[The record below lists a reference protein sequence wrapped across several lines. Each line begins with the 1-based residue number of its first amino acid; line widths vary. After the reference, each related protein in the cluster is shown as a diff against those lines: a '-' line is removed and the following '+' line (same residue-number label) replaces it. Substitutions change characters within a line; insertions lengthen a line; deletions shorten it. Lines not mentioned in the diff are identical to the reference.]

1 MGFWGWELIIKT
13 YFLFSRMEKLMKN
26 RRKIIYIAILIS
38 FIIVILF
45 KIDMGI
51 YDKNINKVESKQIEI
66 FTLHNI
72 EVASTIK
79 LGNLTCYEGSSKDVK
94 DIYFVSCYRK
104 SAFYPL
110 YRTIDIKIIQKLG
123 NGEYNGVLLYDQT
136 SYYSI
141 SVSGDKFTSAT
152 HEYDFIYYASMFL
165 WTSIVYLLWFSITIY
180 RNKKTGEKNEENS

>member
-1 MGFWGWELIIKT
+1 
-13 YFLFSRMEKLMKN
+13 MKN
-26 RRKIIYIAILIS
+26 RRKIINLAILIS

-72 EVASTIK
+72 EVVSTIQ
-79 LGNLTCYEGSSKDVK
+79 LGNLTCYEGSSKNVK
-94 DIYFVSCYRK
+94 DVYFVSCYRK

-123 NGEYNGVLLYDQT
+123 NGEYSGVLLYDQT
-136 SYYSI
+136 AYYSI
-141 SVSGDKFTSAT
+141 SVSGDKFTSAI
-152 HEYDFIYYASMFL
+152 HEYDLIYYASMFL
-165 WTSIVYLLWFSITIY
+165 WTSILYLLWFSITIY
-180 RNKKTGEKNEENS
+180 RIYRNKNIGEKNEENN